1 MTGEPDPRD
10 ALGTGVDAA
19 AFGIDTMYIDA
30 IVQRLRAAGA
40 SFAFVFGSRAR
51 GDHRDGSD
59 LDIAA
64 WWSRDPPRSWDVEL
78 PDRVQLVVLPGVP
91 LELAGRI
98 ALEGQL
104 LFDDDPP
111 ARVRW
116 TADTRKIWLDERPRF
131 ERAHRE
137 FFEAAARGR

>member
-1 MTGEPDPRD
+1 VGTDRTTGYRD
-10 ALGTGVDAA
+10 TATV
-19 AFGIDTMYIDA
+19 
-30 IVQRLRAAGA
+30 VSQLRKAGA
-40 SFAFVFGSRAR
+40 SFALVFGSRAR
-51 GDHRDGSD
+51 GDHHPASD
-59 LDIAA
+59 LDVAA
-64 WWSRDPPRSWDVEL
+64 WWAIDPPNAWDV
-78 PDRVQLVVLPGVP
+78 QLSPGVDLVLLNAAP

-98 ALEGQL
+98 ALEGEV

-137 FFEAAARGR
+137 FLEASARGR

>member
-1 MTGEPDPRD
+1 M
-10 ALGTGVDAA
+10 
-19 AFGIDTMYIDA
+19 
-30 IVQRLRAAGA
+30 
-40 SFAFVFGSRAR
+40 
-51 GDHRDGSD
+51 
-59 LDIAA
+59 AA
-64 WWSRDPPRSWDVEL
+64 WWAADPPRSWDVEL
-78 PDRVQLVVLPGVP
+78 APGVDLVVLNATP

-98 ALEGQL
+98 ALQRDI

-137 FFEAAARGR
+137 FLEAHTRGR